1 MKKAPFGV
9 PFLILGV
16 CAGVKSHICKT
27 VYFIESEL
35 WGDP

>member
-9 PFLILGV
+9 PFLILV
-16 CAGVKSHICKT
+16 WTGVKSRICKT
-27 VYFIESEL
+27 VYFVESEL